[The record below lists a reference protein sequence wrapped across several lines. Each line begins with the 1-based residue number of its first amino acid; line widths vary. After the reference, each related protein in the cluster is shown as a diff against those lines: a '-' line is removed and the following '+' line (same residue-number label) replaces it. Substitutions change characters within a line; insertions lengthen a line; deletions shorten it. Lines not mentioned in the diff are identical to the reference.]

1 MPRMVR
7 GWNGAD
13 DMLKIVSME
22 LGVCPP
28 EPVTD
33 YTKGEENIALRG
45 LSGVWYSYKCLE
57 HVSSW

>member
-1 MPRMVR
+1 
-7 GWNGAD
+7 
-13 DMLKIVSME
+13 MLKIVSME

-57 HVSSW
+57 LVSSW